1 MFRNYYVHRD
11 LLKAW
16 SDDGVV
22 VSFYNPVTKEEAA
35 KREIDSLYYFDY
47 PDFLPQSVKLVEANE
62 NFLSITL
69 KALKDGSLNI
79 TREPTEAG
87 RRSLLFQYTRLPI
100 FNKFDYIKYG
110 DGNESLRTLKA
121 LKGRDYFT
129 ESEYIVKLSQDFLVR
144 VAEFA
149 GTDSFALM
157 DLKAKFLVPSDGK
170 SFIIGPSA
178 SNVLNPYFEK
188 RFMKC
193 EYVDKSY
200 DIIGAVMILPFEP
213 ERALMLYDS
222 SVYDLSQEGDTI
234 ALSPSDT
241 DILNMVQIYNSDI
254 DGVVYKGESTYLDK
268 LTSKIGA
275 PYTRDG
281 YDWNRS
287 DRFPFPT
294 LLSFMSVNDEGKKN
308 LKKNLKSPLRP
319 LVRKVR
325 EHFNGTTFDPDNR
338 EDAMHLYLYAKS
350 IIDD

>member
-16 SDDGVV
+16 SDDGLV
-22 VSFYNPVTKEEAA
+22 VSFYNPITEENDE
-35 KREIDSLYYFDY
+35 REMDSLYYFDY
-47 PDFLPQSVKLVEANE
+47 PNFLPSSVKLVEANE
-62 NFLSITL
+62 NFLTITL
-69 KALKDGSLNI
+69 NALKEGSLNI

-100 FNKFDYIKYG
+100 YNKFDFIKYG
-110 DGNESLRTLKA
+110 RGDESLRFLKT
-121 LKGRDYFT
+121 LKGRDYFNGIYVD
-129 ESEYIVKLSQDFLVR
+129 SCADFLVR
-144 VAEFA
+144 VADFA

-157 DLKAKFLVPSDGK
+157 DLKAKFLVPAEGK

-222 SVYDLSQEGDTI
+222 SVYDISQNGDTI
-234 ALSPSDT
+234 ALTSSDT

-268 LTSKIGA
+268 LTSKIGS

-294 LLSFMSVNDEGKKN
+294 LLSFMSISDEGKKN

-325 EHFNGTTFDPDNR
+325 EHFNGTTFDSNNR